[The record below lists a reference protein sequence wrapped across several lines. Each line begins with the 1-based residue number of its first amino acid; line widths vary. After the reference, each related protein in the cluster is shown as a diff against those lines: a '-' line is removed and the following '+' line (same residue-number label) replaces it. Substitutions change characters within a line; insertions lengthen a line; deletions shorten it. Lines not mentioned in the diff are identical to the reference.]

1 VAFFIL
7 NFELMEKNLYRLIAL
22 LLPLTISAQ
31 INLENFSGSAT
42 EGAVFAQMR
51 KTRSYG
57 NDLPTVGSPYVN
69 ENFTEGEVFYKNK
82 SLGTY
87 LYRHNAFND
96 EVEVVKPGDE
106 SIKYVKDEQGNFVPA
121 EGESS
126 SLATIKEIVLKDK
139 ETGISL
145 SLTTITNE
153 DGALRNAYL
162 YQLTTGENYT
172 LYYQNRV
179 GFKEGVRAVNSM
191 VRTTPNRF
199 THFQDF
205 YIRKNGEEIA
215 YFFSGKKKDLISVL
229 LEEDLKN
236 ASSIIGN
243 KKLKTK
249 NEEDLTILISE
260 LNQS

>member
-1 VAFFIL
+1 MKNYIYLIL
-7 NFELMEKNLYRLIAL
+7 TIAL
-22 LLPLTISAQ
+22 PLSINAQ
-31 INLENFSGSAT
+31 INLESFSSSAT

-69 ENFTEGEVFYKNK
+69 ENFTEGEVFYNDK
-82 SLGTY
+82 SLGVY

-106 SIKYVKDEQGNFVPA
+106 SVKYIKDEQGNFVPA

-139 ETGISL
+139 ETGRSL

-162 YQLTTGENYT
+162 YELASGQNYT

-205 YIRKNGEEIA
+205 YIRKNNEEIA
-215 YFFSGKKKDLISVL
+215 YFFSGKKKDLSTVL
-229 LEEDLKN
+229 KKEDLES
-236 ASSIIGN
+236 AEAVIGSQ
-243 KKLKTK
+243 KLKTK
-249 NEEDLTILISE
+249 TEEDLIILIGE
-260 LNQS
+260 LNRN

>member
-1 VAFFIL
+1 MKNYIYLIL
-7 NFELMEKNLYRLIAL
+7 TIAL
-22 LLPLTISAQ
+22 PLSINAQ
-31 INLENFSGSAT
+31 INLESFSGSAT

-69 ENFTEGEVFYKNK
+69 ENFTEGEVFYNEK
-82 SLGTY
+82 SLGVY

-106 SIKYVKDEQGNFVPA
+106 SVKYIKDEQGNFVPA

-139 ETGISL
+139 ETGRSL

-162 YQLTTGENYT
+162 YELASGQNYT

-205 YIRKNGEEIA
+205 YIRKNNEEIA
-215 YFFSGKKKDLISVL
+215 YFFSGKKKDLSTVL
-229 LEEDLKN
+229 KKEDLES
-236 ASSIIGN
+236 AEAVIGSQ
-243 KKLKTK
+243 KLKTK
-249 NEEDLTILISE
+249 TEEDLIILIEE
-260 LNQS
+260 LNRN

>member
-1 VAFFIL
+1 MKK
-7 NFELMEKNLYRLIAL
+7 NFLILIAL
-22 LLPLTISAQ
+22 IFPFTINSQ
-31 INLENFSGSAT
+31 INLESFSGSAT

-57 NDLPTVGSPYVN
+57 NELPTVGSPYVN
-69 ENFTEGEVFYKNK
+69 ENFTEGEVFYNDK
-82 SLGTY
+82 SLGIY

-106 SIKYVKDEQGNFVPA
+106 SVKYVKNEQGNFVPA
-121 EGESS
+121 EGESN

-139 ETGISL
+139 ETGRSL

-153 DGALRNAYL
+153 DGVLRNAYL
-162 YQLTTGENYT
+162 YELTSGKNYT

-205 YIRKNGEEIA
+205 YIRKTGEEIA
-215 YFFSGKKKDLISVL
+215 YFFSGKKKDLLTVL
-229 LEEDLKN
+229 KKEELESAED
-236 ASSIIGN
+236 IIGSQ
-243 KKLKTK
+243 KLKTK
-249 NEEDLTILISE
+249 TEEGLIILMEE
-260 LNQS
+260 LNRN